1 MIGEN
6 DQDGEY
12 ASDKKYVKVISQ
24 KSESVLQIR
33 ESQEAVFGQGRQY
46 IYIFLIER
54 TRQITEVEE

>member
-1 MIGEN
+1 MVARINMIGEN

-24 KSESVLQIR
+24 KSGSVLQIR

-46 IYIFLIER
+46 IYIYIN
-54 TRQITEVEE
+54 

>member
-24 KSESVLQIR
+24 KSGSVLQIR
-33 ESQEAVFGQGRQY
+33 ES
-46 IYIFLIER
+46 
-54 TRQITEVEE
+54 